1 MTRIAFFANTLFQ
14 AHNMEV
20 PKAILENLNVIEEQ
34 ALQLFISTQCGL
46 SHARYS
52 PVLKCKYIL
61 KTV

>member
-52 PVLKCKYIL
+52 PVLKCKYI
-61 KTV
+61 